1 MARPPSHRPNA
12 RLSASQLADYLV
24 AATPIGQMGILRQ
37 AKYPGPSRP
46 LIIQYQHAKRAIS
59 ECLRNRADMNN
70 IVARATV
77 ALERRRDDPASTPLV
92 RDDAQRSIDVIQM
105 FQRSANELDLWQSSY
120 AEPPARPA
128 ALNINGV
135 EISVFPDALALAQ
148 MRGDDRVG
156 QVFIRCTIGQQGDAA
171 ENRRAEANGH
181 LATIAHIHATHYLT
195 HRGTPHAPTSI
206 VLDVPRQQIIRGPA
220 NTARRIAN
228 IEMACT
234 MIAALWPS
242 A

>member
-1 MARPPSHRPNA
+1 MARPPAPRPNA

-24 AATPIGQMGILRQ
+24 APTPIGQMGILRQ

-59 ECLRNRADMNN
+59 ECLRNRAGINR
-70 IVARATV
+70 VAAQAITD
-77 ALERRRDDPASTPLV
+77 LERRRDDPTSSPLV
-92 RDDAQRSIDVIQM
+92 RDDAQRSIDVIEL
-105 FQRSANELDLWQSSY
+105 FQRSANELDLWQSNY
-120 AEPPARPA
+120 AEAPQRPA
-128 ALNINGV
+128 VLNINGV
-135 EISVFPDALALAQ
+135 EISVYPDALALAQ
-148 MRGDDRVG
+148 VRGDDRVG

-181 LATIAHIHATHYLT
+181 LATIAHLHATHYLG

-206 VLDVPRQQIIRGPA
+206 VLDVPRQQVIRGPV

-234 MIAALWPS
+234 MIAALWPNV
-242 A
+242 